1 VQLPVELLAALRGRL
16 YDSNK
21 NLVMATLTTVGGI
34 ASAMGPAVEK
44 SSKVYILTLSLPN
57 MVYF

>member
-1 VQLPVELLAALRGRL
+1 MQLPVELLAALRGRL